1 MELDQIRDPRW
12 ELSRLER
19 PPAERVR
26 QDLAIASPVARARR
40 EHVSTV
46 AEMVTSHV
54 ETLIERVTG
63 IEKAVPDCDGVY
75 AVRLQGVVYYVRI
88 LGAGDQPLVQIF
100 SPVVCNVTATAEL
113 FQAVN
118 EVNTRLG
125 FLRCVFN
132 EDSVVIEIEHLGT
145 TLRTEDFRELSKHIV
160 GSSAFF
166 GPMLRERF
174 GGTLPYSVGAAEDEA
189 PTGAAATIGL
199 YL

>member
-1 MELDQIRDPRW
+1 MELDQIRDPQ
-12 ELSRLER
+12 LDLPRLAR
-19 PPAERVR
+19 PPAVRVR
-26 QDLAIASPVARARR
+26 QDLAAASPIARARR

-46 AEMVTSHV
+46 VEMVISHV

-63 IEKAVPDCDGVY
+63 IEKAVPDGDGDY
-75 AVRLQGVVYYVRI
+75 AVRLQDVVYYVRI

-100 SPVVCNVTATAEL
+100 SPVVCDVTATAEL
-113 FQAVN
+113 FEAVN

-132 EDSVVIEIEHLGT
+132 DNRVVVEIEHLGT
-145 TLRTEDFRELSKHIV
+145 TLRTEDFREVSKHIV

-166 GPMLRERF
+166 GPMFQERF
-174 GGTLPYSVGAAEDEA
+174 GGTLPYSAGLAEDEP
-189 PTGAAATIGL
+189 PTPAAEPIGL